1 MEEIELECIDGTRF
15 VPNAETGIIDD
26 HQYRGNVDIRRLW
39 IPNTISKIGKF
50 AFYGC
55 PNLTEIIF
63 EDGGELPLTI
73 ALMAFSKCDNLINVV
88 LPGRLTGLGAGCFR
102 DCGMLTKLT
111 VGEGNQMLSIG
122 EHLFDNCPCA
132 VEMRKVV
139 EDEKKRRDVLLPSEN
154 ITNQRDGRKR
164 KANNLLETFREK
176 NMLGRNLDNDSFR
189 NGLSTVYERIVHD
202 NDFSFAQYYEGY
214 REACEW
220 FSGVGDWRKATPFQV
235 REIVCGTKAKSVAGL
250 DFGKII
256 QDEYDLAAKKCLP
269 EILEAIRELEGNDDE
284 YETICELENKFTEM
298 FRVPM
303 PNRGRREN
311 GTNHRAAFYRIVA
324 ALHPELVVPVPTI
337 ARLSPLYE
345 WLTGENSNGNN
356 WYRVSRVVRNR
367 INELLLGK
375 DVFQIGVFA
384 WYLAS
389 AFSDFNSE
397 KVASRGRKVL
407 AWLREQGVIGE

>member
-1 MEEIELECIDGTRF
+1 MEEIELECIEGTRF

-26 HQYRGNVDIRRLW
+26 HQYRENVDIRRLW

-63 EDGGELPLTI
+63 EDGGDLPLTI
-73 ALMAFSKCDNLINVV
+73 GLMAFAKCDKLSNVR
-88 LPGRLTGLGAGCFR
+88 LPGRLTELGRGCFR

-139 EDEKKRRDVLLPSEN
+139 EDEKKRRDVLLSSRN
-154 ITNQRDGRKR
+154 NTNQRGGRR
-164 KANNLLETFREK
+164 RGTNTLLETFREN
-176 NMLGRNLDNDSFR
+176 NMLGGNLDNDGFR
-189 NGLSTVYERIVHD
+189 NGLRAVYERIVAD
-202 NDFSFAQYYEGY
+202 NDFTFAQYYEGY
-214 REACEW
+214 RGACEW
-220 FSGVGDWRKATPFQV
+220 FSGVGDWRKATPYQV
-235 REIVCGTKAKSVAGL
+235 NEIVRGTKAKSVAGL
-250 DFGKII
+250 DFGGIS
-256 QDEYDLAAKKCLP
+256 QVEYEGADIRSLP
-269 EILEAIRELEGNDDE
+269 AILEAIRELEGNDDE

-324 ALHPELVVPVPTI
+324 ALHPGLVVPVPTI

-367 INELLLGK
+367 INELLPEK
-375 DVFQIGVFA
+375 DDYQIGVFA

-389 AFSDFNSE
+389 AFGDFNSE
-397 KVASRGRKVL
+397 NVASRGRKVL
-407 AWLREQGVIGE
+407 AWLRGQGVIGE